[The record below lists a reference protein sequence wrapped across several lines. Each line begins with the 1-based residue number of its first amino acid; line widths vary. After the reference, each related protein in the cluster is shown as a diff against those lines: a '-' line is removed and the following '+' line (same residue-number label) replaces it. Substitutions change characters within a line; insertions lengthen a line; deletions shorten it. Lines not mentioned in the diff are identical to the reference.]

1 MSRNQTENVEDILG
15 SKGRIRV
22 LKVLS
27 KSRELNISE
36 IGRRTGLNY
45 SSVDRHLE
53 KLEELGLV
61 REKRYGKIRI
71 FEILFRNLDITFE
84 RDKGIKLSIT
94 SLQT

>member
-1 MSRNQTENVEDILG
+1 MEDILG

-27 KSRELNISE
+27 ERRELNISE

-94 SLQT
+94 STQT

>member
-1 MSRNQTENVEDILG
+1 VEDILG

>member
-1 MSRNQTENVEDILG
+1 MSRKQTENVEEILG

-27 KSRELNISE
+27 ESKELNISE

-45 SSVDRHLE
+45 SSVDKHLE

-94 SLQT
+94 SIQT

>member
-1 MSRNQTENVEDILG
+1 MIRKQNENVEDILG

-27 KSRELNISE
+27 ESRELNISE

-53 KLEELGLV
+53 KLEELGLI

-84 RDKGIKLSIT
+84 RDKGIRLSII
-94 SLQT
+94 SEQT